1 MNDIEFGMMVLG
13 VMVFVYVL
21 VKVCTEKLPEE

>member
-1 MNDIEFGMMVLG
+1 MNDIEFGLMVLG

-21 VKVCTEKLPEE
+21 VKVCTEKMPEE

>member
-1 MNDIEFGMMVLG
+1 MNDIEFGLMVMG
-13 VMVFVYVL
+13 VMVFVYVV

>member
-1 MNDIEFGMMVLG
+1 MNDIEFGLMVLG
-13 VMVFVYVL
+13 VMVFAYVV

>member
-1 MNDIEFGMMVLG
+1 MNDIEFGVMVMG

>member
-1 MNDIEFGMMVLG
+1 MNDIEFGLMVMG

-21 VKVCTEKLPEE
+21 VKVCTEKMPEE

>member
-1 MNDIEFGMMVLG
+1 MNDIEFGLMVLG

>member
-1 MNDIEFGMMVLG
+1 MNDIEWGLMILG
-13 VMVFVYVL
+13 IMVFLYVV

>member
-1 MNDIEFGMMVLG
+1 MNDIEFGLMVMG
-13 VMVFVYVL
+13 AMVFVYVV

>member
-1 MNDIEFGMMVLG
+1 MNDIEFGLMVMG

>member
-1 MNDIEFGMMVLG
+1 MNDIEFGLMVLG
-13 VMVFVYVL
+13 VMVFVYVV